1 MTTLARKPVL
11 IAAAATVA
19 LLAIGTLTVVRVDAS
34 TPAAQVMPTVE
45 VDVANVISRTVT
57 DWQSYSGRLDA
68 VDRVDIKPLVSG
80 TITAVHFKDGQ
91 LVKKGDPLFTIDP
104 RPYAAEVDRAAAQL
118 ASAQARDVFTST
130 DLARAQRLIA
140 DNAIAKK
147 DFDQKENA
155 AREAVANVKA
165 AQAALETARI
175 NLGYT
180 QIVAP
185 VSGRVSRAE
194 ITVGNTVSAGAQSP
208 ALTTVVSVSPIYA
221 AFDVDEQTYLRYLSR
236 DTAKP
241 SGVPVDLGLA
251 NESGYS
257 RKGTVY
263 SVDNRFD
270 TTSGTIRVRARFD
283 NADGA
288 LLPGLYARIRVGGG
302 EPHPALL
309 VDEAAVGTDQSKKF
323 VMVVDPQNKVQYRE
337 VQLGERHG
345 GLVEIAGGLKD
356 GERIIVN
363 GLQRVRPGD
372 TVSPKAVKMAGDT
385 GNADDTHDVAAT
397 AVAANDAAHAAD
409 TSAKAATPAA
419 NGANAAQKTS
429 QNSSKDGAAA
439 HSAAANQT
447 GAVTKTASR

>member
-11 IAAAATVA
+11 IAAAATAA

-45 VDVANVISRTVT
+45 VDVANVLSRTVT

-91 LVKKGDPLFTIDP
+91 LVKKGDALFTIDP

-185 VSGRVSRAE
+185 VAGRVSRAE

-221 AFDVDEQTYLRYLSR
+221 AFDVDEQTYLRYLSK
-236 DTAKP
+236 DTKTN
-241 SGVPVDLGLA
+241 GVPVDLGLA

-288 LLPGLYARIRVGGG
+288 LVPGLYARIRVGGG

-309 VDEAAVGTDQSKKF
+309 VDEAAVGTDQSKKY
-323 VMVVDPQNKVQYRE
+323 VMVVDQANKAQYRE

-356 GERIIVN
+356 GERIVVN
-363 GLQRVRPGD
+363 GLQRIRPGD
-372 TVSPKAVKMAGDT
+372 AVTPKVVKMAGDT
-385 GNADDTHDVAAT
+385 GDAHDVAPT
-397 AVAANDAAHAAD
+397 AVATTGTADAAKAPAPAPAPAPAAAANDAP
-409 TSAKAATPAA
+409 TT
-419 NGANAAQKTS
+419 QKTS
-429 QNSSKDGAAA
+429 QSDSKTQSVAATKAAA
-439 HSAAANQT
+439 
-447 GAVTKTASR
+447 KTASRS

>member
-11 IAAAATVA
+11 IAAAATAA

-34 TPAAQVMPTVE
+34 TPTAQVMPTVE
-45 VDVANVISRTVT
+45 VDVANVLSRTVT

-91 LVKKGDPLFTIDP
+91 LVKKGDALFTIDP

-185 VSGRVSRAE
+185 VAGRVSRAE

-221 AFDVDEQTYLRYLSR
+221 AFDVDEQTYLRYLSK
-236 DTAKP
+236 DTKTN
-241 SGVPVDLGLA
+241 GVPVDLGLA

-288 LLPGLYARIRVGGG
+288 LVPGLYARIRVGGG

-309 VDEAAVGTDQSKKF
+309 VDEAAVGTDQSKKY
-323 VMVVDPQNKVQYRE
+323 VMVVDQANKAQYRE

-356 GERIIVN
+356 GERIVVN
-363 GLQRVRPGD
+363 GLQRIRPGD
-372 TVSPKAVKMAGDT
+372 AVTPKVVKMAGDT
-385 GNADDTHDVAAT
+385 GDAHDVAPT
-397 AVAANDAAHAAD
+397 AVATTGTADAAKAPAPAPAPAPAAAANDAP
-409 TSAKAATPAA
+409 TT
-419 NGANAAQKTS
+419 QKTS
-429 QNSSKDGAAA
+429 QSDSKTQSVAATKAAA
-439 HSAAANQT
+439 
-447 GAVTKTASR
+447 KTASRS

>member
-11 IAAAATVA
+11 IAAAATAA

-34 TPAAQVMPTVE
+34 TPPAAQVMPTVE

-91 LVKKGDPLFTIDP
+91 LVKKGDALFTIDP

-185 VSGRVSRAE
+185 VAGRVSRAE

-288 LLPGLYARIRVGGG
+288 LVPGLYARIRVGGG

-309 VDEAAVGTDQSKKF
+309 VDEAAVGTDQSKKY
-323 VMVVDPQNKVQYRE
+323 VMVVDQANKVQYRE

-345 GLVEIAGGLKD
+345 GLMEIAGGLKE

-372 TVSPKAVKMAGDT
+372 TVAPKAVKMAGDT
-385 GNADDTHDVAAT
+385 GDTHDIATTAVAAT
-397 AVAANDAAHAAD
+397 DANGTTAKPAAPAANDAA
-409 TSAKAATPAA
+409 AT
-419 NGANAAQKTS
+419 QKTS
-429 QNSSKDGAAA
+429 QDSSKTQSVAAA
-439 HSAAANQT
+439 
-447 GAVTKTASR
+447 KTASRS

>member
-11 IAAAATVA
+11 IAAAATAA

-34 TPAAQVMPTVE
+34 TPTAQVMPTVE
-45 VDVANVISRTVT
+45 VDVANVLSRTVT

-91 LVKKGDPLFTIDP
+91 LVKKGDALFTIDP

-185 VSGRVSRAE
+185 VAGRVSRAE

-241 SGVPVDLGLA
+241 GAVPVDLGLA

-288 LLPGLYARIRVGGG
+288 LVPGLYARIRVGGG

-309 VDEAAVGTDQSKKF
+309 VDEAAVGTDQSKKY
-323 VMVVDPQNKVQYRE
+323 VMVVDQANKAQYRE

-372 TVSPKAVKMAGDT
+372 AVTPKVVKMAGDT
-385 GNADDTHDVAAT
+385 GDARDVAPT
-397 AVAANDAAHAAD
+397 AVAATGADDA
-409 TSAKAATPAA
+409 AKAAAPAA
-419 NGANAAQKTS
+419 NDANATQKTS
-429 QNSSKDGAAA
+429 HNGSKTQSVAAA
-439 HSAAANQT
+439 
-447 GAVTKTASR
+447 KTASRS

>member
-11 IAAAATVA
+11 IAAAATAA

-34 TPAAQVMPTVE
+34 TPTAQVMPTVE
-45 VDVANVISRTVT
+45 VDVANVLSRTVT

-91 LVKKGDPLFTIDP
+91 LVKKGDALFTIDP

-185 VSGRVSRAE
+185 VAGRVSRAE

-221 AFDVDEQTYLRYLSR
+221 AFDVDEQTYLRYLSK
-236 DTAKP
+236 DTKTN
-241 SGVPVDLGLA
+241 GVPVDLGLA

-288 LLPGLYARIRVGGG
+288 LVPGLYARIRVGGG

-309 VDEAAVGTDQSKKF
+309 VDEAAVGTDQSKKY
-323 VMVVDPQNKVQYRE
+323 VMVVDQANKAQYRE

-356 GERIIVN
+356 GERIVVN
-363 GLQRVRPGD
+363 GLQRIRPGD
-372 TVSPKAVKMAGDT
+372 AVTPKVVKMAGDT
-385 GNADDTHDVAAT
+385 GDAHDIAPT
-397 AVAANDAAHAAD
+397 AVATTGTADAAKAPAPAPAAAANDAP
-409 TSAKAATPAA
+409 TT
-419 NGANAAQKTS
+419 QKTS
-429 QNSSKDGAAA
+429 QSDSKTQSVAATKAAA
-439 HSAAANQT
+439 
-447 GAVTKTASR
+447 KTASRS

>member
-11 IAAAATVA
+11 IAAAVTVA
-19 LLAIGTLTVVRVDAS
+19 LVALGTLTVVRVDAS
-34 TPAAQVMPTVE
+34 TPPSAQVMPTVE

-80 TITAVHFKDGQ
+80 TITAVHFRDGQ
-91 LVKKGDPLFTIDP
+91 LVKKGDALFTIDP
-104 RPYAAEVDRAAAQL
+104 RPYAAEVDRTAAQL

-155 AREAVANVKA
+155 AREAAANVKA
-165 AQAALETARI
+165 ARAALETARI

-185 VSGRVSRAE
+185 IAGRVSRAE

-221 AFDVDEQTYLRYLSR
+221 AFDVDEQTYLRYLAR
-236 DTAKP
+236 DTAKTN
-241 SGVPVDLGLA
+241 GVPVDLGLA

-283 NADGA
+283 NTDGA

-309 VDEAAVGTDQSKKF
+309 VDEAAIGTDQSKKF
-323 VMVVDPQNKVQYRE
+323 VLVVDPQNKVQYRE

-345 GLVEIAGGLKD
+345 GLIEIAGGLKD
-356 GERIIVN
+356 GERIVVN

-372 TVSPKAVKMAGDT
+372 PVTPKAVKMAGDT
-385 GNADDTHDVAAT
+385 GDGHDIVAPAMATNATATDTAAGTPANTSSQPPQHNPKASAGAKPATARSVAAATT
-397 AVAANDAAHAAD
+397 A
-409 TSAKAATPAA
+409 TRS
-419 NGANAAQKTS
+419 
-429 QNSSKDGAAA
+429 
-439 HSAAANQT
+439 
-447 GAVTKTASR
+447 

>member
-11 IAAAATVA
+11 IAAAATAA

-34 TPAAQVMPTVE
+34 TPAAAQVMPTVE
-45 VDVANVISRTVT
+45 VDVANVLSRTVT

-91 LVKKGDPLFTIDP
+91 LVKKGDALFTIDP

-165 AQAALETARI
+165 SRAALETARI

-185 VSGRVSRAE
+185 VAGRVSRAE

-221 AFDVDEQTYLRYLSR
+221 AFDVDEQTYLRYLSK
-236 DTAKP
+236 DTKTN
-241 SGVPVDLGLA
+241 GVPVDLGLA

-283 NADGA
+283 NTDGA
-288 LLPGLYARIRVGGG
+288 LVPGLYARIRVGGG

-309 VDEAAVGTDQSKKF
+309 VDEAAVGTDQSKKY
-323 VMVVDPQNKVQYRE
+323 VMVVDQANKAQYRE

-356 GERIIVN
+356 GERIVVN
-363 GLQRVRPGD
+363 GLQRIRPGD
-372 TVSPKAVKMAGDT
+372 AVTPKVVKMAGDT
-385 GNADDTHDVAAT
+385 GDAHDIAPT
-397 AVAANDAAHAAD
+397 AVAAAP
-409 TSAKAATPAA
+409 ATPATGKADAAKAPAPAPAAAA
-419 NGANAAQKTS
+419 NDAPATQKTS
-429 QNSSKDGAAA
+429 QNDSKTQSVAA
-439 HSAAANQT
+439 T
-447 GAVTKTASR
+447 KAVAKAASRS

>member
-91 LVKKGDPLFTIDP
+91 LVKKGDALFTIDP

-118 ASAQARDVFTST
+118 ASAKARDVFTST

-185 VSGRVSRAE
+185 VAGRVSRAE

-372 TVSPKAVKMAGDT
+372 AVSPKAVKMAGDT
-385 GNADDTHDVAAT
+385 GDSHDVAAT
-397 AVAANDAAHAAD
+397 AVAANGAAQASD
-409 TSAKAATPAA
+409 KAATPAA
-419 NGANAAQKTS
+419 NSANAAQKTS

-439 HSAAANQT
+439 HSAAAPQA

>member
-1 MTTLARKPVL
+1 MSIMTTLARKPVL
-11 IAAAATVA
+11 IAAAATAA

-45 VDVANVISRTVT
+45 VDVANVLSRTVT

-91 LVKKGDPLFTIDP
+91 LVKKGDALFTIDP

-165 AQAALETARI
+165 SQAALETARI

-185 VSGRVSRAE
+185 VAGRVSRAE

-221 AFDVDEQTYLRYLSR
+221 AFDVDEQTYLRYLSK
-236 DTAKP
+236 DTKTN
-241 SGVPVDLGLA
+241 GVPVDLGLA

-288 LLPGLYARIRVGGG
+288 LVPGLYARIRVGGG

-309 VDEAAVGTDQSKKF
+309 VDEAAVGTDQSKKY
-323 VMVVDPQNKVQYRE
+323 VMVVDQANKAQYRE

-356 GERIIVN
+356 GERIVVN
-363 GLQRVRPGD
+363 GLQRIRPGD
-372 TVSPKAVKMAGDT
+372 AVTPKVVKMAGDT
-385 GNADDTHDVAAT
+385 GDAHDIAPT
-397 AVAANDAAHAAD
+397 AVATTGTADAAKAPAPAPAAAANDAP
-409 TSAKAATPAA
+409 TT
-419 NGANAAQKTS
+419 QKTS
-429 QNSSKDGAAA
+429 QNDSKTQSVAA
-439 HSAAANQT
+439 T
-447 GAVTKTASR
+447 KAVAKTASRS

>member
-11 IAAAATVA
+11 IAAAATAA

-45 VDVANVISRTVT
+45 VDVANVLSRTVT

-91 LVKKGDPLFTIDP
+91 LVKKGDALFTIDP

-185 VSGRVSRAE
+185 VAGRVSRAE

-221 AFDVDEQTYLRYLSR
+221 AFDVDEQTYLRYLSK
-236 DTAKP
+236 DTKTN
-241 SGVPVDLGLA
+241 GVPVDLGLA

-288 LLPGLYARIRVGGG
+288 LVPGLYARIRVGGG

-309 VDEAAVGTDQSKKF
+309 VDEAAVGTDQSKKY
-323 VMVVDPQNKVQYRE
+323 VMVVDQANKAQYRE

-356 GERIIVN
+356 GERIVVN
-363 GLQRVRPGD
+363 GLQRIRPGD
-372 TVSPKAVKMAGDT
+372 AVTPKVVKMAGDT
-385 GNADDTHDVAAT
+385 GDAHDIAPT
-397 AVAANDAAHAAD
+397 AVATTGTADAAKAAAPAPAAAANDAP
-409 TSAKAATPAA
+409 TT
-419 NGANAAQKTS
+419 QKTS
-429 QNSSKDGAAA
+429 QNDSKTQSVAATKAAA
-439 HSAAANQT
+439 
-447 GAVTKTASR
+447 KTASRS

>member
-11 IAAAATVA
+11 IAAAATLA

-34 TPAAQVMPTVE
+34 TPAAQVMPTAE

-91 LVKKGDPLFTIDP
+91 LVKKGDALFTIDP

-165 AQAALETARI
+165 AKAALETARI

-185 VSGRVSRAE
+185 VAGRVSRAE

-236 DTAKP
+236 DTAKT

-251 NESGYS
+251 NETGYS

-283 NADGA
+283 NTDGA

-309 VDEAAVGTDQSKKF
+309 VDEAAIGTDQSKKF
-323 VMVVDPQNKVQYRE
+323 VMVVDPQNKAQYRE

-345 GLVEIAGGLKD
+345 GLVEIASGLKD
-356 GERIIVN
+356 GERIVVN

-372 TVSPKAVKMAGDT
+372 TVSPKTVKMAGDT
-385 GNADDTHDVAAT
+385 GDTHDAGAT
-397 AVAANDAAHAAD
+397 AVAASDTADAAGK
-409 TSAKAATPAA
+409 TAKPAA
-419 NGANAAQKTS
+419 NNADTAQQTS
-429 QNSSKDGAAA
+429 QTRSKDGAAT
-439 HSAAANQT
+439 HSAAAQT
-447 GAVTKTASR
+447 GAVTKTASRS

>member
-11 IAAAATVA
+11 IAAAATAA
-19 LLAIGTLTVVRVDAS
+19 LVAIGTLTVVRVDAS
-34 TPAAQVMPTVE
+34 TPPAAQVMPTVE

-80 TITAVHFKDGQ
+80 TITSVHFKDGQ

-155 AREAVANVKA
+155 AREAAANVKA
-165 AQAALETARI
+165 ARAALETARI
-175 NLGYT
+175 NLRYT

-185 VSGRVSRAE
+185 VAGRVSRAE

-208 ALTTVVSVSPIYA
+208 ALTTVVSVSPMYA
-221 AFDVDEQTYLRYLSR
+221 AFDVDEQTYLRYLAR
-236 DTAKP
+236 DTGK

-288 LLPGLYARIRVGGG
+288 LVPGLYARIRVGGG

-309 VDEAAVGTDQSKKF
+309 VDEAAIGTDQSKKF
-323 VMVVDPQNKVQYRE
+323 VLVVDPANKVQYRE

-345 GLVEIAGGLKD
+345 GLVEIAGGLKE
-356 GERIIVN
+356 GERIVVN

-372 TVSPKAVKMAGDT
+372 PVTPKTVKMAGDT
-385 GNADDTHDVAAT
+385 GDGHDIAVADAAPAAPAAKPAKPAKPAQAAT
-397 AVAANDAAHAAD
+397 ATAA
-409 TSAKAATPAA
+409 
-419 NGANAAQKTS
+419 
-429 QNSSKDGAAA
+429 
-439 HSAAANQT
+439 
-447 GAVTKTASR
+447 TASRS

>member
-11 IAAAATVA
+11 IAAAATAA

-34 TPAAQVMPTVE
+34 TPAAQVMPSVE
-45 VDVANVISRTVT
+45 VDVANVLSRTVT

-68 VDRVDIKPLVSG
+68 VDHVDIKPLVSG

-165 AQAALETARI
+165 AKAALETARI

-185 VSGRVSRAE
+185 VAGRVSRAE

-221 AFDVDEQTYLRYLSR
+221 AFDVDEQTYLRYLSK

-241 SGVPVDLGLA
+241 NGVPVDLGLA

-288 LLPGLYARIRVGGG
+288 LVPGLYARIRVGGG

-309 VDEAAVGTDQSKKF
+309 VDEAAVGTDQSKKY
-323 VMVVDPQNKVQYRE
+323 VMVVDQANKAQYRE

-372 TVSPKAVKMAGDT
+372 VVSPKVVKMAGDT
-385 GNADDTHDVAAT
+385 GEGHDVATT
-397 AVAANDAAHAAD
+397 AVAGAGSSDAAKV
-409 TSAKAATPAA
+409 SAQSEASA
-419 NGANAAQKTS
+419 NGTRNAEDTKATQKTS
-429 QNSSKDGAAA
+429 QNGSKTQSVATSTAKQA
-439 HSAAANQT
+439 
-447 GAVTKTASR
+447 ASRS

>member
-11 IAAAATVA
+11 IAAAATAA

-45 VDVANVISRTVT
+45 VDVANVLSRTVT

-91 LVKKGDPLFTIDP
+91 LVKKGDALFTIDP

-185 VSGRVSRAE
+185 VAGRVSRAE

-221 AFDVDEQTYLRYLSR
+221 AFDVDEQTYLRYLSK
-236 DTAKP
+236 DTKTN
-241 SGVPVDLGLA
+241 GVPVDLGLA

-288 LLPGLYARIRVGGG
+288 LVPGLYARIRVGGG

-309 VDEAAVGTDQSKKF
+309 VDEAAVGTDQSKKY
-323 VMVVDPQNKVQYRE
+323 VMVVDQANKAQYRE

-356 GERIIVN
+356 GERIVVN
-363 GLQRVRPGD
+363 GLQRIRPGD
-372 TVSPKAVKMAGDT
+372 AVTPKVVKMAGDT
-385 GNADDTHDVAAT
+385 GDAHDIAPT
-397 AVAANDAAHAAD
+397 AVATTGTADAAKAPAPAPAAAANDAP
-409 TSAKAATPAA
+409 TT
-419 NGANAAQKTS
+419 QKTS
-429 QNSSKDGAAA
+429 QNDSKTQSVAATKAAA
-439 HSAAANQT
+439 
-447 GAVTKTASR
+447 KTASRS

>member
-11 IAAAATVA
+11 IAAAATAV
-19 LLAIGTLTVVRVDAS
+19 LVAIGTFTVVRVDAS
-34 TPAAQVMPTVE
+34 TPPAAQVMPAVE

-118 ASAQARDVFTST
+118 ASAQARDVFAST

-155 AREAVANVKA
+155 AREAAASVKA
-165 AQAALETARI
+165 ARAALEAARI

-241 SGVPVDLGLA
+241 GGVPVDLGLA
-251 NESGYS
+251 NEAGYS

-283 NADGA
+283 NTDGA
-288 LLPGLYARIRVGGG
+288 LVPGLYARIRVGGG

-309 VDEAAVGTDQSKKF
+309 VDQAAIGTDQSKKF
-323 VMVVDPQNKVQYRE
+323 VLVLDAQNKVQYRE

-345 GLVEIAGGLKD
+345 GLVEVAGGLKE
-356 GERIIVN
+356 GERIVVN

-372 TVSPKAVKMAGDT
+372 AVSPKVVKMAGDT
-385 GNADDTHDVAAT
+385 GGPVDAAT
-397 AVAANDAAHAAD
+397 TALAAGD
-409 TSAKAATPAA
+409 TSGTSGTKDASAKSAAGEA
-419 NGANAAQKTS
+419 GAKTS
-429 QNSSKDGAAA
+429 QNNGTDGKAAGPA
-439 HSAAANQT
+439 RTAKSQSVAAT
-447 GAVTKTASR
+447 TAATRS

>member
-11 IAAAATVA
+11 IAAAATAA

-45 VDVANVISRTVT
+45 VDVANVLSRTVT

-68 VDRVDIKPLVSG
+68 VDHVDIKPLVSG

-165 AQAALETARI
+165 AKAALETARI

-185 VSGRVSRAE
+185 VAGRVSRAE

-221 AFDVDEQTYLRYLSR
+221 AFDVDEQTYLRYLSK

-241 SGVPVDLGLA
+241 NGVPVDLGLA

-288 LLPGLYARIRVGGG
+288 LVPGLYARIRVGGG

-309 VDEAAVGTDQSKKF
+309 VDEAAVGTDQSKKY
-323 VMVVDPQNKVQYRE
+323 VMVVDQANKAQYRE

-372 TVSPKAVKMAGDT
+372 AVSPKVVKMAGDT
-385 GNADDTHDVAAT
+385 GEGHDVATT
-397 AVAANDAAHAAD
+397 AVAGAGSSDAAKV
-409 TSAKAATPAA
+409 SAQSEASA
-419 NGANAAQKTS
+419 NGTRNAEDTKAIQKTS
-429 QNSSKDGAAA
+429 QNDSKTQSVATSTAKHA
-439 HSAAANQT
+439 
-447 GAVTKTASR
+447 ASRS

>member
-11 IAAAATVA
+11 IAAAATAA

-45 VDVANVISRTVT
+45 VDVANVLSRTVT

-91 LVKKGDPLFTIDP
+91 LVKKGDALFTIDP

-165 AQAALETARI
+165 SQAALETARI

-185 VSGRVSRAE
+185 VAGRVSRAE

-221 AFDVDEQTYLRYLSR
+221 AFDVDEQTYLRYLSK
-236 DTAKP
+236 DTKT

-288 LLPGLYARIRVGGG
+288 LVPGLYARIRVGGG

-309 VDEAAVGTDQSKKF
+309 VDEAAVGTDQSKKY
-323 VMVVDPQNKVQYRE
+323 VMVVDQANKAQYRE

-356 GERIIVN
+356 GERIVVN
-363 GLQRVRPGD
+363 GLQRIRPGD
-372 TVSPKAVKMAGDT
+372 AVTPKVVKMAGDT
-385 GNADDTHDVAAT
+385 GDAHDIAPTAVAGTAAT
-397 AVAANDAAHAAD
+397 GTADAAKAPAPAPAAAANDAP
-409 TSAKAATPAA
+409 TT
-419 NGANAAQKTS
+419 QKTS
-429 QNSSKDGAAA
+429 QSDSKTQSVAATKAAA
-439 HSAAANQT
+439 
-447 GAVTKTASR
+447 KTASRS

>member
-11 IAAAATVA
+11 IAAAATAA

-45 VDVANVISRTVT
+45 VDVANVLSRTVT

-91 LVKKGDPLFTIDP
+91 LVKKGDALFTIDP

-185 VSGRVSRAE
+185 VAGRVSRAE

-221 AFDVDEQTYLRYLSR
+221 AFDVDEQTYLRYLSK
-236 DTAKP
+236 DTKTN
-241 SGVPVDLGLA
+241 GVPVDLGLA

-288 LLPGLYARIRVGGG
+288 LVPGLYARIRVGGG

-309 VDEAAVGTDQSKKF
+309 VDEAAVGTDQSKKY
-323 VMVVDPQNKVQYRE
+323 VMVVDQANKAQYRE

-356 GERIIVN
+356 GERIVVN
-363 GLQRVRPGD
+363 GLQRIRPGD
-372 TVSPKAVKMAGDT
+372 AVTPKVVKMAGDT
-385 GNADDTHDVAAT
+385 GDAHDIAPT
-397 AVAANDAAHAAD
+397 AVATTGTADAAKAPAPAPAPAPAAAANDAP
-409 TSAKAATPAA
+409 TT
-419 NGANAAQKTS
+419 QKTS
-429 QNSSKDGAAA
+429 QSDSKTQSVAATKAAA
-439 HSAAANQT
+439 
-447 GAVTKTASR
+447 KTASRS

>member
-1 MTTLARKPVL
+1 MNKMTTLARKPVL
-11 IAAAATVA
+11 IAAAATAA

-45 VDVANVISRTVT
+45 VDVANVLSRTVT

-68 VDRVDIKPLVSG
+68 VDHVDIKPLVSG

-91 LVKKGDPLFTIDP
+91 LVKKGDALFTIDQ

-118 ASAQARDVFTST
+118 ASAQARDVFTTT

-147 DFDQKENA
+147 DFDQKENDARGA
-155 AREAVANVKA
+155 AANVKA
-165 AQAALETARI
+165 AKAALETARI

-185 VSGRVSRAE
+185 VAGRVSRAE

-208 ALTTVVSVSPIYA
+208 ALTTVVSVSPVYA
-221 AFDVDEQTYLRYLSR
+221 AFDVDEQTYLRYLAH
-236 DTAKP
+236 DAAKP
-241 SGVPVDLGLA
+241 GAVPVDLGLA

-257 RKGTVY
+257 RKGSVY

-283 NADGA
+283 NADGS
-288 LLPGLYARIRVGGG
+288 LVPGLYARIRVGGG

-309 VDEAAVGTDQSKKF
+309 VDEAAVGTDQSKKY
-323 VMVVDPQNKVQYRE
+323 VMVVDQANKAQYRE

-372 TVSPKAVKMAGDT
+372 AVTPKTVKMAGDT
-385 GNADDTHDVAAT
+385 GDSHDIATT
-397 AVAANDAAHAAD
+397 AVAAAGA
-409 TSAKAATPAA
+409 
-419 NGANAAQKTS
+419 ANAAKASVNASTAAPAAVANDATDANVTQKTS
-429 QNSSKDGAAA
+429 QNGNKAQSIAAA
-439 HSAAANQT
+439 
-447 GAVTKTASR
+447 KTASRS

>member
-11 IAAAATVA
+11 IAAAATAA

-45 VDVANVISRTVT
+45 VDVANVLSRTVT

-91 LVKKGDPLFTIDP
+91 LVKKGDALFTIDP

-185 VSGRVSRAE
+185 VAGRVSRAE

-221 AFDVDEQTYLRYLSR
+221 AFDVDEQTYLRYLSK
-236 DTAKP
+236 DTKTN
-241 SGVPVDLGLA
+241 GVPVDLGLA

-288 LLPGLYARIRVGGG
+288 LVPGLYARIRVGGG

-309 VDEAAVGTDQSKKF
+309 VDEAAVGTDQSKKY
-323 VMVVDPQNKVQYRE
+323 VMVVDQANKAQYRE

-356 GERIIVN
+356 GERIVVN
-363 GLQRVRPGD
+363 GLQRIRPGD
-372 TVSPKAVKMAGDT
+372 AVTPKVVKMAGDT
-385 GNADDTHDVAAT
+385 GDAHDIAPT
-397 AVAANDAAHAAD
+397 AVATTGTADAAKAPAPAPAAAANDAP
-409 TSAKAATPAA
+409 TT
-419 NGANAAQKTS
+419 QKTS
-429 QNSSKDGAAA
+429 QSDSKTQSVAATKAAA
-439 HSAAANQT
+439 
-447 GAVTKTASR
+447 KTASRS

>member
-11 IAAAATVA
+11 IAAAATAA

-45 VDVANVISRTVT
+45 VDVANVLSRTVT

-91 LVKKGDPLFTIDP
+91 LVKKGDALFTIDP

-185 VSGRVSRAE
+185 VAGRVSRAE

-288 LLPGLYARIRVGGG
+288 LVPGLYARIRVGGG

-309 VDEAAVGTDQSKKF
+309 VDEAAIGTDQSKKY
-323 VMVVDPQNKVQYRE
+323 VMVVDQANKAQYRE

-372 TVSPKAVKMAGDT
+372 AVSPKVVKMAGDT
-385 GNADDTHDVAAT
+385 GDAHDIAPT
-397 AVAANDAAHAAD
+397 AVATTGADDAAKAPAPATQD
-409 TSAKAATPAA
+409 ASATQAT
-419 NGANAAQKTS
+419 QKTS
-429 QNSSKDGAAA
+429 QNGNKTQSVAAA
-439 HSAAANQT
+439 
-447 GAVTKTASR
+447 KTASRS

>member
-11 IAAAATVA
+11 IAAAATAA

-45 VDVANVISRTVT
+45 VDVANVLSRTVT

-68 VDRVDIKPLVSG
+68 IDRVDIKPLVSG
-80 TITAVHFKDGQ
+80 TITAVHFRDGQ
-91 LVKKGDPLFTIDP
+91 LVKKGDALFTIDP

-118 ASAQARDVFTST
+118 ASAKARDVFTST

-155 AREAVANVKA
+155 AREAAANVKA

-185 VSGRVSRAE
+185 VAGRVSRAE

-241 SGVPVDLGLA
+241 GGVPVDLGLA

-288 LLPGLYARIRVGGG
+288 LVPGLYARIRVGGG

-323 VMVVDPQNKVQYRE
+323 VMVVDTANKAQYRE

-345 GLVEIAGGLKD
+345 ALVEITGGLKD

-372 TVSPKAVKMAGDT
+372 AVAPKVVKMAGDT
-385 GNADDTHDVAAT
+385 GDTHDVAPTAMAATGATEATGATGAGDAPKAPAT
-397 AVAANDAAHAAD
+397 A
-409 TSAKAATPAA
+409 PAA
-419 NGANAAQKTS
+419 SNARDTGATQKTS
-429 QNSSKDGAAA
+429 QNGSKTQSVAAA
-439 HSAAANQT
+439 T
-447 GAVTKTASR
+447 TAPRS

>member
-1 MTTLARKPVL
+1 MTTLARKPIL
-11 IAAAATVA
+11 IAAAATAA
-19 LLAIGTLTVVRVDAS
+19 LVAIGTLTVVRVDAS
-34 TPAAQVMPTVE
+34 TPPAAQVMPTVE

-155 AREAVANVKA
+155 AREAAANVKA
-165 AQAALETARI
+165 ARAALETARI

-185 VSGRVSRAE
+185 VAGRVSRAE

-208 ALTTVVSVSPIYA
+208 ALTTVVSVSPMYA
-221 AFDVDEQTYLRYLSR
+221 AFDVDEQTYLRYLAR
-236 DTAKP
+236 DTGK

-288 LLPGLYARIRVGGG
+288 LVPGLYARIRVGGG

-309 VDEAAVGTDQSKKF
+309 VDEAAIGTDQSKKF
-323 VMVVDPQNKVQYRE
+323 VLVVDPANKVQYRE

-345 GLVEIAGGLKD
+345 GLVEIAGGLKE
-356 GERIIVN
+356 GERIVVN

-372 TVSPKAVKMAGDT
+372 PVTPKTVKMAGDT
-385 GNADDTHDVAAT
+385 GDGHDIAVADAAPAAPAAKPAKPAKPAQAAT
-397 AVAANDAAHAAD
+397 ATAA
-409 TSAKAATPAA
+409 
-419 NGANAAQKTS
+419 
-429 QNSSKDGAAA
+429 
-439 HSAAANQT
+439 
-447 GAVTKTASR
+447 TASRS

>member
-11 IAAAATVA
+11 IAAAATAA

-34 TPAAQVMPTVE
+34 TPAAAQVMPTVE
-45 VDVANVISRTVT
+45 VDVANVLSRTVT

-91 LVKKGDPLFTIDP
+91 LVKKGDALFTIDP

-165 AQAALETARI
+165 SRAALETARI

-185 VSGRVSRAE
+185 VAGRVSRAE

-221 AFDVDEQTYLRYLSR
+221 AFDVDEQTYLRYLSK
-236 DTAKP
+236 DTKTN
-241 SGVPVDLGLA
+241 GVPVDLGLA

-283 NADGA
+283 NTDGA
-288 LLPGLYARIRVGGG
+288 LVPGLYARIRVGGG

-309 VDEAAVGTDQSKKF
+309 VDEAAVGTDQSKKY
-323 VMVVDPQNKVQYRE
+323 VMVVDQANKAQYRE

-356 GERIIVN
+356 GERIVVN
-363 GLQRVRPGD
+363 GLQRIRPGD
-372 TVSPKAVKMAGDT
+372 AVTPKVVKMAGDT
-385 GNADDTHDVAAT
+385 GDAHDIAPT
-397 AVAANDAAHAAD
+397 AVAAAPATSATGKADAAKAPAPAPAAAANDAP
-409 TSAKAATPAA
+409 AT
-419 NGANAAQKTS
+419 QKTS
-429 QNSSKDGAAA
+429 QNDSKTQSVAA
-439 HSAAANQT
+439 T
-447 GAVTKTASR
+447 KAVAKAASRS

>member
-11 IAAAATVA
+11 IAAAATAA
-19 LLAIGTLTVVRVDAS
+19 LVAIGTLTVVRVDAS
-34 TPAAQVMPTVE
+34 TPPAAQVMPTVE

-155 AREAVANVKA
+155 AREAAANVKA
-165 AQAALETARI
+165 ARAALESARI

-185 VSGRVSRAE
+185 VAGRVSRAE

-208 ALTTVVSVSPIYA
+208 ALTTVVSVSPMYA
-221 AFDVDEQTYLRYLSR
+221 AFDVDEQTYLRYLAR
-236 DTAKP
+236 DTGK

-288 LLPGLYARIRVGGG
+288 LVPGLYARIRVGGG

-309 VDEAAVGTDQSKKF
+309 VDEAAIGTDQSKKF
-323 VMVVDPQNKVQYRE
+323 VLVVDPANKVQYRE

-345 GLVEIAGGLKD
+345 GLVEIAGGLKE
-356 GERIIVN
+356 GERIVVN

-372 TVSPKAVKMAGDT
+372 PVTPKTVKMAGDT
-385 GNADDTHDVAAT
+385 GDGHDIAVADAAPAAPAAKPAKPAKPAQAAT
-397 AVAANDAAHAAD
+397 ATAA
-409 TSAKAATPAA
+409 
-419 NGANAAQKTS
+419 
-429 QNSSKDGAAA
+429 
-439 HSAAANQT
+439 
-447 GAVTKTASR
+447 TASRS

>member
-11 IAAAATVA
+11 IAAAATAA

-45 VDVANVISRTVT
+45 VDVANVLSRTVT

-91 LVKKGDPLFTIDP
+91 LVKKGDALFTIDP

-165 AQAALETARI
+165 SQAALETARI

-185 VSGRVSRAE
+185 VAGRVSRAE

-221 AFDVDEQTYLRYLSR
+221 AFDVDEQTYLRYLSK
-236 DTAKP
+236 DTKT

-288 LLPGLYARIRVGGG
+288 LVPGLYARIRVGGG

-309 VDEAAVGTDQSKKF
+309 VDEAAVGTDQSKKY
-323 VMVVDPQNKVQYRE
+323 VMVVDQANKAQYRE

-356 GERIIVN
+356 GERIVVN
-363 GLQRVRPGD
+363 GLQRIRPGD
-372 TVSPKAVKMAGDT
+372 AVTPKVVKMAGDT
-385 GNADDTHDVAAT
+385 GDAHDIAPTAVAGNAAT
-397 AVAANDAAHAAD
+397 GTADAAKAPAPAPAAAANDAP
-409 TSAKAATPAA
+409 TT
-419 NGANAAQKTS
+419 QKTS
-429 QNSSKDGAAA
+429 QNDSKTQSVAATKAAA
-439 HSAAANQT
+439 
-447 GAVTKTASR
+447 KTASRS

>member
-1 MTTLARKPVL
+1 MTALARKPLL
-11 IAAAATVA
+11 IGAAVTVA
-19 LLAIGTLTVVRVDAS
+19 LVALGTLTVVRVDAS
-34 TPAAQVMPTVE
+34 TPPAAQVMPTVE

-80 TITAVHFKDGQ
+80 TITAVHFRDGQ
-91 LVKKGDPLFTIDP
+91 LVKKGDALFTIDP

-155 AREAVANVKA
+155 AREAAANVKA
-165 AQAALETARI
+165 ARAALETARI

-180 QIVAP
+180 QIVSPIA
-185 VSGRVSRAE
+185 GRVSRAE

-236 DTAKP
+236 DTGNP

-288 LLPGLYARIRVGGG
+288 LVPGLYARIRVGGG

-309 VDEAAVGTDQSKKF
+309 VDEAAIGTDQSKKF
-323 VMVVDPQNKVQYRE
+323 VLVVDAQNKVQYRE

-356 GERIIVN
+356 GERIVVN

-372 TVSPKAVKMAGDT
+372 PVTPKAVKMAGDT
-385 GNADDTHDVAAT
+385 GDNPDITTPAM
-397 AVAANDAAHAAD
+397 AANDAL
-409 TSAKAATPAA
+409 ATPAKPA
-419 NGANAAQKTS
+419 TATRAA
-429 QNSSKDGAAA
+429 SKDSASVTPATTQSVAAA
-439 HSAAANQT
+439 AKATRS
-447 GAVTKTASR
+447 

>member
-1 MTTLARKPVL
+1 MTTLARKPVI
-11 IAAAATVA
+11 IAAAATIALVA
-19 LLAIGTLTVVRVDAS
+19 LGTLTVVRVDAS
-34 TPAAQVMPTVE
+34 TPPASQVMPAAE

-91 LVKKGDPLFTIDP
+91 LVKKGDALFTIDP
-104 RPYAAEVDRAAAQL
+104 RPYAAEVDRTAAQL

-130 DLARAQRLIA
+130 DLARAERLIA

-165 AQAALETARI
+165 ARAALETARI

-185 VSGRVSRAE
+185 VAGRVSRAE

-221 AFDVDEQTYLRYLSR
+221 SFDVDEQTYLRYLSR

-288 LLPGLYARIRVGGG
+288 LVPGLYARIRVGGG

-309 VDEAAVGTDQSKKF
+309 IDEAAVGTDQSKKF
-323 VMVVDPQNKVQYRE
+323 VLVVDAGNKVQYRE

-345 GLVEIAGGLKD
+345 GLVEIAGGLND
-356 GERIIVN
+356 GERIVVN

-372 TVSPKAVKMAGDT
+372 PVSPKTVKMAADKGD
-385 GNADDTHDVAAT
+385 AHDIVAP
-397 AVAANDAAHAAD
+397 AVAANPA
-409 TSAKAATPAA
+409 TTPAA
-419 NGANAAQKTS
+419 SQTTS
-429 QNSSKDGAAA
+429 QNDASGKTPATAKPA
-439 HSAAANQT
+439 QSAAVNA
-447 GAVTKTASR
+447 TATRS

>member
-11 IAAAATVA
+11 IAAAATAA

-34 TPAAQVMPTVE
+34 TPVAQVMPTVE
-45 VDVANVISRTVT
+45 VDVANVLSRTVT

-91 LVKKGDPLFTIDP
+91 LVKKGDALFTIDP

-185 VSGRVSRAE
+185 VAGRVSRAE

-221 AFDVDEQTYLRYLSR
+221 AFDVDEQTYLRYLSK
-236 DTAKP
+236 DTKTN
-241 SGVPVDLGLA
+241 GVPVDLGLA

-288 LLPGLYARIRVGGG
+288 LVPGLYARIRVGGG

-309 VDEAAVGTDQSKKF
+309 VDEAAVGTDQSKKY
-323 VMVVDPQNKVQYRE
+323 VMVVDQANKAQYRE

-356 GERIIVN
+356 GERIVVN
-363 GLQRVRPGD
+363 GLQRIRPGD
-372 TVSPKAVKMAGDT
+372 AVTPKVVKMAGDT
-385 GNADDTHDVAAT
+385 GDAHDIAPT
-397 AVAANDAAHAAD
+397 AVATTGTADAAKAPAPAPAAAANDAP
-409 TSAKAATPAA
+409 TT
-419 NGANAAQKTS
+419 QKTS
-429 QNSSKDGAAA
+429 QNDSKTQSVAATKAAA
-439 HSAAANQT
+439 
-447 GAVTKTASR
+447 KTASRS

>member
-11 IAAAATVA
+11 IAAAATAA

-34 TPAAQVMPTVE
+34 TPPAAQVMPSVE

-91 LVKKGDPLFTIDP
+91 LVKKGDALFTIDP

-165 AQAALETARI
+165 ARAALETARI

-185 VSGRVSRAE
+185 VAGRVSRAE

-208 ALTTVVSVSPIYA
+208 ALTTVVSVSPMYA
-221 AFDVDEQTYLRYLSR
+221 AFDVDEQTYLRYLAR
-236 DTAKP
+236 DTGKN
-241 SGVPVDLGLA
+241 GVPVDLGLA

-288 LLPGLYARIRVGGG
+288 LVPGLYARIRVGGG

-309 VDEAAVGTDQSKKF
+309 VDEAAIGTDQSKKF
-323 VMVVDPQNKVQYRE
+323 VMVVDPANKVQYRE

-345 GLVEIAGGLKD
+345 GLVEIAGGLKE

-372 TVSPKAVKMAGDT
+372 PVAPKTVKMAGDT
-385 GNADDTHDVAAT
+385 GDGHDVAGT
-397 AVAANDAAHAAD
+397 AVAAAGTPGKPATAAA
-409 TSAKAATPAA
+409 AATA
-419 NGANAAQKTS
+419 
-429 QNSSKDGAAA
+429 
-439 HSAAANQT
+439 
-447 GAVTKTASR
+447 TASRS

>member
-11 IAAAATVA
+11 IAAAATAA
-19 LLAIGTLTVVRVDAS
+19 LVAIGTLTVVRVDAS
-34 TPAAQVMPTVE
+34 TPPAAQVMPTVE

-155 AREAVANVKA
+155 AREAAANVKA
-165 AQAALETARI
+165 ARAALETARI

-185 VSGRVSRAE
+185 VAGRVSRAE

-208 ALTTVVSVSPIYA
+208 ALTTVVSVSPMYA
-221 AFDVDEQTYLRYLSR
+221 AFDVDEQTYLRYLAR
-236 DTAKP
+236 DTGK

-288 LLPGLYARIRVGGG
+288 LVPGLYARIRVGGG

-309 VDEAAVGTDQSKKF
+309 VDEAAIGTDQSKKF
-323 VMVVDPQNKVQYRE
+323 VLVVDPANKVQYRE

-345 GLVEIAGGLKD
+345 GLVEIAGGLKE
-356 GERIIVN
+356 GERIVVN

-372 TVSPKAVKMAGDT
+372 PVTPKTVKMAGDT
-385 GNADDTHDVAAT
+385 GDGHDIAVADAAPAAPAAKPAKQAKPAQAAT
-397 AVAANDAAHAAD
+397 ATAA
-409 TSAKAATPAA
+409 
-419 NGANAAQKTS
+419 
-429 QNSSKDGAAA
+429 
-439 HSAAANQT
+439 
-447 GAVTKTASR
+447 TASRS

>member
-11 IAAAATVA
+11 IAAAATAA
-19 LLAIGTLTVVRVDAS
+19 LVAIGTLTVVRVDAS
-34 TPAAQVMPTVE
+34 TPPAAQVMPTVE

-155 AREAVANVKA
+155 AREAAANVKA
-165 AQAALETARI
+165 ARAALETARI

-185 VSGRVSRAE
+185 VAGRVSRAE

-208 ALTTVVSVSPIYA
+208 ALTTVVSVSPMYA
-221 AFDVDEQTYLRYLSR
+221 AFDVDEQTYLRYLAR
-236 DTAKP
+236 DTGK

-288 LLPGLYARIRVGGG
+288 LVPGLYARIRVGGG

-309 VDEAAVGTDQSKKF
+309 VDEAAIGTDQSKKF
-323 VMVVDPQNKVQYRE
+323 VLVVDPANKVQYRE

-345 GLVEIAGGLKD
+345 GLVEIAGGLKE
-356 GERIIVN
+356 GERIVVN
-363 GLQRVRPGD
+363 GLQRVRLGD
-372 TVSPKAVKMAGDT
+372 PVTPKTVKMAGDT
-385 GNADDTHDVAAT
+385 GDGHDIAVADAAPAAPAAKPAKPAKPAQAAT
-397 AVAANDAAHAAD
+397 ATAA
-409 TSAKAATPAA
+409 
-419 NGANAAQKTS
+419 
-429 QNSSKDGAAA
+429 
-439 HSAAANQT
+439 
-447 GAVTKTASR
+447 TASRS

>member
-11 IAAAATVA
+11 IAAAATAA

-34 TPAAQVMPTVE
+34 TPPAAQVMPTVE

-68 VDRVDIKPLVSG
+68 IDRVDIKPLVSG

-91 LVKKGDPLFTIDP
+91 LVKKGDALFTIDP

-185 VSGRVSRAE
+185 VAGRVSRAE

-288 LLPGLYARIRVGGG
+288 LVPGLYARIRVGGG

-309 VDEAAVGTDQSKKF
+309 VDEAAVGTDQSKKY
-323 VMVVDPQNKVQYRE
+323 VMVVDQANKVQYRE

-345 GLVEIAGGLKD
+345 GLMEIAGGLKE

-372 TVSPKAVKMAGDT
+372 TVAPKAVKMAGDT
-385 GNADDTHDVAAT
+385 GDTHDIATTAVAAT
-397 AVAANDAAHAAD
+397 DANGTTAKPAAPAANDAA
-409 TSAKAATPAA
+409 AT
-419 NGANAAQKTS
+419 QKTS
-429 QNSSKDGAAA
+429 QDSSKTQSVAAA
-439 HSAAANQT
+439 
-447 GAVTKTASR
+447 KTASRS

>member
-11 IAAAATVA
+11 IAAAATAA
-19 LLAIGTLTVVRVDAS
+19 LVAIGTLTVVRVDAS
-34 TPAAQVMPTVE
+34 TPPAAQVMPTVE

-118 ASAQARDVFTST
+118 ASAQAREVFTST

-155 AREAVANVKA
+155 AREAAANVKA
-165 AQAALETARI
+165 ARAALETARI

-185 VSGRVSRAE
+185 VAGRVSRAE

-208 ALTTVVSVSPIYA
+208 ALTTVVSVSPMYA
-221 AFDVDEQTYLRYLSR
+221 AFDVDEQTYLRYLAR
-236 DTAKP
+236 DTGK

-288 LLPGLYARIRVGGG
+288 LVPGLYARIRVGGG

-309 VDEAAVGTDQSKKF
+309 VDEAAIGTDQSKKF
-323 VMVVDPQNKVQYRE
+323 VLVVDPANKVQYRE

-345 GLVEIAGGLKD
+345 GLVEIAGGLKE
-356 GERIIVN
+356 GERIVVN

-372 TVSPKAVKMAGDT
+372 PVTPKTVKMAGDT
-385 GNADDTHDVAAT
+385 GDGHDIAVADAAPPAPAAKPVKPAQAAT
-397 AVAANDAAHAAD
+397 ATAA
-409 TSAKAATPAA
+409 
-419 NGANAAQKTS
+419 
-429 QNSSKDGAAA
+429 
-439 HSAAANQT
+439 
-447 GAVTKTASR
+447 TASRS